1 MGNWFSIL
9 MVALGGA
16 TGAVSRYSMTQWM
29 LRYTTDWTF
38 PIATFA
44 INVMGCLLIGVLA
57 GVGERFNWLNSD
69 LRLLLITGVLGGFT
83 TFSTFGLETF
93 TLLRRGELWV
103 AMGYVGLSVMVG
115 LLLLWLGFMTVTS
128 FGATD

>member
-1 MGNWFSIL
+1 MGNWFSIS

-16 TGAVSRYSMTQWM
+16 TGAVSRYSLAKWM
-29 LRYTTDWTF
+29 LRYLTDWTF